1 MNFSNL
7 SLNMA
12 SNEAAKAAREAFQF
26 MAISLDAYDGSVSE

>member
-12 SNEAAKAAREAFQF
+12 SNEAAKAARVHMNKVQKA
-26 MAISLDAYDGSVSE
+26 